1 MAEQRNKVKKRII
14 YKLMVLALKLARVL
28 AVKYGCAAAIL
39 ADAEGDSGYYKVRRP
54 MRDFQPPRPTIA
66 DVVPVKPVLADWAT
80 N

>member
-1 MAEQRNKVKKRII
+1 MKKRII

-54 MRDFQPPRPTIA
+54 ARRGPQAELGQAETDGWSEYFSSTG
-66 DVVPVKPVLADWAT
+66 LDW
-80 N
+80 